1 MAKTVLNSFC
11 KEFIAKVKGDDVE
24 AQAEKV
30 WRQANSALKSSIS
43 SMEGDLIEKEDR
55 VTAAQ
60 EKLMNARINDGK
72 AITDRAYY
80 ISKLIDAKEGLKNAQ
95 KQLDAH
101 VATITFL
108 KEQHESLMKE
118 EK

>member
-1 MAKTVLNSFC
+1 MAKTILNSFC
-11 KEFIAKVKGDDVE
+11 KEFIAKVKGEDVE

-43 SMEGDLIEKEDR
+43 SMEGDLIEKEDKL
-55 VTAAQ
+55 TEAK
-60 EKLMNARINDGK
+60 EKLMNARINNG
-72 AITDRAYY
+72 APIIDRSNY
-80 ISKLIDAKEGLKNAQ
+80 ISRLIDAKEGVKSAQ

-101 VATITFL
+101 IATIAFL

-118 EK
+118 

>member
-24 AQAEKV
+24 ARAEKV

-55 VTAAQ
+55 VTTAQ
-60 EKLMNARINDGK
+60 ENLMDARINAGNTI
-72 AITDRAYY
+72 ADRGYY
-80 ISKLIDAKEGLKNAQ
+80 ISKLIEAEEKVRNAQ

-101 VATITFL
+101 IATITFL
-108 KEQHESLMKE
+108 KEQYESLKKE

>member
-1 MAKTVLNSFC
+1 MAKTSLNSFC

-43 SMEGDLIEKEDR
+43 SMEGDLIEKEDK
-55 VTAAQ
+55 VTVAQ
-60 EKLMNARINDGK
+60 ENLMDARINSGSV
-72 AITDRAYY
+72 ISDRSYY
-80 ISKLIDAKEGLKNAQ
+80 IHRLIEAEEKVRNAQ

-101 VATITFL
+101 IATITFL
-108 KEQHESLMKE
+108 KEQYESLRKE

>member
-43 SMEGDLIEKEDR
+43 SMEGDLIEKEDK
-55 VTAAQ
+55 VTEAK
-60 EKLMNARINDGK
+60 ENLMSARINHGK
-72 AITDRAYY
+72 AITNRNYY
-80 ISKLIDAKEGLKNAQ
+80 IDALVTAEEKVRSAQ

-101 VATITFL
+101 IATITFL
-108 KEQHESLMKE
+108 KDQHESLKKE

>member
-30 WRQANSALKSSIS
+30 WRQANSALKSAIS
-43 SMEGDLIEKEDR
+43 SMEGDLIEMEDD
-55 VTAAQ
+55 VTNAK
-60 EKLMNARINDGK
+60 EKLNDARINYGK
-72 AITDRAYY
+72 AITNRNYY
-80 ISKLIDAKEGLKNAQ
+80 VDNLVSAEESVRIAQ
-95 KQLDAH
+95 KKLDAH
-101 VATITFL
+101 IGTIAFL